1 MEKAAEGLH
10 DSLDVEA
17 EGKEGLQQ
25 VSCYRVVG
33 ETAVLDL
40 GERREG

>member
-17 EGKEGLQQ
+17 EGKKGLQQ
-25 VSCYRVVG
+25 VACYRVVG
-33 ETAVLDL
+33 R
-40 GERREG
+40 GERDESS